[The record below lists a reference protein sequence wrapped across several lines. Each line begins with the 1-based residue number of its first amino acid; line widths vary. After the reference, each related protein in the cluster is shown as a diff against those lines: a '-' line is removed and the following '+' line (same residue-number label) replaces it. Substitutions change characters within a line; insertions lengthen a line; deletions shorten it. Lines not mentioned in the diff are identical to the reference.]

1 MECTITGVLNGH
13 CANGKLSAR
22 EGFPIIKIE
31 QAMDK
36 NLEVL
41 WHSFVPASNSFLS
54 TSYLKSLEEV
64 NGNELELRY
73 VTFHQKNQL
82 IGVAAFQIT
91 HFATS
96 ADAYSNPVMRF
107 LHRTVQFVKLGHVHN
122 ILICGNAIA
131 TGEHGFVFD
140 HRIEK
145 AESVELLVNAMNMIA
160 KEEKAKRKRI
170 CAMVVKDFYSSSEQ
184 LPKGF
189 EKFGFKSFRVDH
201 NMVMPLLPEWK
212 TFDDYLNALVTK
224 FRTKAKSA
232 LSKSSSLVVENM
244 TAETIEQHLP
254 VIKKLYENVH
264 YKADFRLGK
273 MNVDSLPLMLKQMP
287 AKFFVKTYSLNGEVV
302 GFMTAMNCGETLEA
316 HIIGLNYDYNK
327 EHAVYQ
333 RILYDYVALG
343 IELGCHYIIL
353 GRTAEE
359 IKSTIGAFPVELT
372 CAMIHQRSIS
382 NALLKMLIR
391 YVGPSHYEQRQ
402 PYKADVL
409 NKINEKERYVMA

>member
-1 MECTITGVLNGH
+1 
-13 CANGKLSAR
+13 
-22 EGFPIIKIE
+22 
-31 QAMDK
+31 MDEE
-36 NLEVL
+36 LEAL
-41 WHSFVPASNSFLS
+41 WQSFIPSTNSFLN
-54 TSYLKSLEEV
+54 TSYLKSLEEA

-73 VTFHQKNQL
+73 VTFYQNSRL
-82 IGVAAFQIT
+82 IGVSAFQIT

-107 LHRTVQFVKLGHVHN
+107 LHRAVQYAKLGHIHN

-131 TGEHGFVFD
+131 TGEHGFFFQGDIDKV
-140 HRIEK
+140 ET
-145 AESVELLVNAMNMIA
+145 VELLVNAMNIVA
-160 KEEKAKRKRI
+160 KEEKRKRKRI
-170 CAMVVKDFYSSSEQ
+170 CAMVVKDFYVTSQ
-184 LPKGF
+184 QVPKGF
-189 EKFGFKSFRVDH
+189 EKFGFKSFKVDH

-212 TFDDYLNALVTK
+212 QFDDYLNALVTK

-232 LSKSSSLVVENM
+232 LNKSSSLVVEDM

-254 VIKKLYENVH
+254 IIKKLYENVH

-273 MNVDSLPLMLKQMP
+273 MNADALPLMLKKMP

-316 HIIGLNYDYNK
+316 HIIGLNYDCNK

-333 RILYDYVALG
+333 RILYDYVSLG
-343 IELGCHYIIL
+343 IELGCHYIIF